1 MSVTVN
7 SVTQTVAAESNQP
20 HRQAVVN
27 IDLDASYPTGGYPV
41 SLVGVTNGDGYVIAM
56 ADAPPSGVYRFW
68 WNPTTAKLMVFTN
81 AADSCAETTLA
92 TNLSAITGLALN
104 CILK

>member
-7 SVTQTVAAESNQP
+7 SVTQHVAAESNQP
-20 HRQAVVN
+20 HRQALIS

-41 SLVGVTNGDGYVIAM
+41 SLVGVTNADGYVIAM
-56 ADAPPSGVYRFW
+56 ADAQPSGDYRFW
-68 WNPTTAKLMVFTN
+68 WNPSTAKLMAFVVASDSASEVPN
-81 AADSCAETTLA
+81 ATD
-92 TNLSAITGLALN
+92 LSGVTALLLN